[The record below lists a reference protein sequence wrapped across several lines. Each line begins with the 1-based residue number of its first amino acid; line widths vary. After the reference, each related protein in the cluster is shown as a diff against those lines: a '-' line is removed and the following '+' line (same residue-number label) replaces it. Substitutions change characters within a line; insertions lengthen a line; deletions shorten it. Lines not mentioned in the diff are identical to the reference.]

1 MTHNAAT
8 AAGGTQMPAGLVSL
22 VAHGV
27 LDDRL
32 GATVW
37 LLLEGGCPL
46 VVASA
51 GPGRLRR
58 LVLDALTPAYPPS
71 RRRVPVA
78 VLEPADAADA
88 VAIAGDIGGPPFD
101 PALARAVSGAATVL
115 DRGLALALGLE
126 SGSLEE
132 VLEALVGPGVH
143 ALRDR
148 LSYLGLVLV
157 LEEGAGDRPEGAV
170 RVAHYL
176 RPLSR
181 DAGGH
186 VQRLP
191 PAVVAARD
199 ATTGR
204 LEDFSWGIV
213 AELATRVG
221 RTPADFESEVER
233 RRDLLSAAVAGHRP

>member
-1 MTHNAAT
+1 MPAT
-8 AAGGTQMPAGLVSL
+8 PPGATSMPAGLVSL

-27 LDDRL
+27 LDAQL
-32 GATVW
+32 GATAW

-46 VVASA
+46 VVASP
-51 GPGRLRR
+51 GPGALRR
-58 LVLDALTPAYPPS
+58 LVLDALVAAYPAA

-78 VLEPADAADA
+78 ALEPSDGSDA
-88 VAIAGDIGGPPFD
+88 VAIAGDIGAPPFD
-101 PALARAVSGAATVL
+101 PALARAVAGAASVL
-115 DRGLALALGLE
+115 DRGLALALALE
-126 SGSLEE
+126 AESLED
-132 VLEALVGPGVH
+132 VLARLAGPG
-143 ALRDR
+143 AAAFRDR

-157 LEEGAGDRPEGAV
+157 LDEGAGGRDGAV

-199 ATTGR
+199 ATTGE
-204 LEDFSWGIV
+204 LEDFSWGIGP
-213 AELATRVG
+213 ELAARIG
-221 RTPADFESEVER
+221 RTPGEFEREVER
-233 RRDLLSAAVAGHRP
+233 RQDLLAAAVGGHRP

>member
-1 MTHNAAT
+1 MAS
-8 AAGGTQMPAGLVSL
+8 GTTSRSGTDMPAGLVSL

-27 LDDRL
+27 LDARL
-32 GATVW
+32 GATAWV
-37 LLLEGGCPL
+37 LLEGGCPL

-58 LVLDALTPAYPPS
+58 LVLDALISAYPPS

-78 VLEPADAADA
+78 VLEPADASEVVA
-88 VAIAGDIGGPPFD
+88 VAGDIGGPPCD
-101 PALARAVSGAATVL
+101 PALARAVSGAAAVL
-115 DRGLALALGLE
+115 DRGLALALALE
-126 SGSLEE
+126 AASLEE
-132 VLEALVGPGVH
+132 VLDTLVVPGVH
-143 ALRDR
+143 GLRDR
-148 LSYLGLVLV
+148 FSYLGLVLV
-157 LEEGAGDRPEGAV
+157 LDEPAGDREGSV

-199 ATTGR
+199 PTTGR
-204 LEDFSWGIV
+204 LDDYSWGIGS
-213 AELATRVG
+213 ELAARVG
-221 RTPADFESEVER
+221 RSAADLEAEVTR
-233 RRDLLSAAVAGHRP
+233 RRDLLAAAVAGHRP